1 MFAQF
6 ATIGVADPW
15 KFQPHPE
22 VWALVV
28 FLIGAYI
35 YMIRVIGPRAVPA
48 GQLAVSHRQVASFV
62 GAIALLWFGA
72 DWPVHDIGENYLYSV
87 HMFQHMIFSYFV
99 PPLALMATPEWMW
112 RALVGTGRFYRVA
125 SKLAKPIVAGVIFNV
140 VVMVTHV
147 PGVVNAATTNGPLH
161 YTLHLLVMLTAML
174 MWVPVVGPFKE
185 WQIGAGAKS
194 IYLFLMSVVPT
205 VPAAW
210 LTFAEGTVY
219 SHYRQPVRVWGLTVT
234 NDQQLAGAIMKIFGG
249 LYLWS
254 IVIFLFFK
262 RFGHGDEMENSYMHP
277 DRVDTSAALEDAQE
291 TLTYEQVAEA
301 FERSAPALVESKQ
314 APSE

>member
-112 RALVGTGRFYRVA
+112 RALVGTGRFYRVT

-147 PGVVNAATTNGPLH
+147 PGVVNAATT
-161 YTLHLLVMLTAML
+161 
-174 MWVPVVGPFKE
+174 
-185 WQIGAGAKS
+185 
-194 IYLFLMSVVPT
+194 
-205 VPAAW
+205 
-210 LTFAEGTVY
+210 
-219 SHYRQPVRVWGLTVT
+219 
-234 NDQQLAGAIMKIFGG
+234 
-249 LYLWS
+249 
-254 IVIFLFFK
+254 
-262 RFGHGDEMENSYMHP
+262 
-277 DRVDTSAALEDAQE
+277 TSAISSVSTKGSKALITGSTTSLLKIESSKKFS
-291 TLTYEQVAEA
+291 LK
-301 FERSAPALVESKQ
+301 FLVEHGHLIARLVILQKIQ
-314 APSE
+314 AVLL